1 MGTRRTALH
10 LDLFEQPGQERVFQH
25 SVPRLSLSEIA
36 VEIIGQELLRR
47 ATNTGANMQFTGKV
61 GLVTGGGSGIGKATA
76 ELLAKRGGAVVVA
89 DIDHTAGGAT
99 ADGIRRAG
107 GRAEA
112 VACDVTRW
120 EQVQAAVDRGVK
132 ALGGLDIV
140 VNCAGIMKGHLL
152 EETPEPEWRQM
163 LDVNLTGAFLVTKAA
178 LKALRERGGGAIVHI
193 ASRMAI
199 RVKEG
204 HGAYAAAKAGILQL
218 TQMAALEGAPYK
230 IRVNCVCPGI
240 VDSPMTRSAYGQEA
254 FDGWSK
260 VCPLGRAATPDDI
273 AKAMLFLASEDAAF
287 ITGANLTVDG
297 GRTIL

>member
-1 MGTRRTALH
+1 M
-10 LDLFEQPGQERVFQH
+10 
-25 SVPRLSLSEIA
+25 
-36 VEIIGQELLRR
+36 
-47 ATNTGANMQFTGKV
+47 
-61 GLVTGGGSGIGKATA
+61 
-76 ELLAKRGGAVVVA
+76 VVA
-89 DIDHTAGGAT
+89 DVDHAAGTAT

-112 VACDVTRW
+112 VECDVTRW
-120 EQVQAAVDRGVK
+120 EQVQAAVDRAVSG
-132 ALGGLDIV
+132 LGGLDIV

-218 TQMAALEGAPYK
+218 TQMAALEGAPHK

-240 VDSPMTRSAYGQEA
+240 VDSPMTRTAYGQGA
-254 FDGWSK
+254 FDGWNK
-260 VCPLGRAATPDDI
+260 ICPLGRSATPDDI
-273 AKAMLFLASEDAAF
+273 ARAMLFLASEEAAF
-287 ITGANLTVDG
+287 ITGVNLAVDG